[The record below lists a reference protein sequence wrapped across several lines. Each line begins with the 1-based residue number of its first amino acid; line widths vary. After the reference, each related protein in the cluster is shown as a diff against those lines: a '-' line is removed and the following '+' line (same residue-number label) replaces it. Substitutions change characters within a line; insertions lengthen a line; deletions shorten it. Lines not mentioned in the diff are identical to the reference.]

1 MSKRHS
7 FLFLLLAGSPAVYAQ
22 STKDSTVKQLDQVVV
37 TATKS
42 PKKLSETGKVI
53 TVVSREEIEHSSG
66 KDLSQILNEQTGVI
80 VNGSTSN
87 PGKDKTIFLRG
98 ASDKYTLI
106 LLDGVPLNDP
116 SQTGGQYDIRL
127 IPVAQVDRIE
137 ILKGSQSTLYGS
149 NAVAGVINIITRK
162 GASEET
168 TGHGTFSYGTYN
180 TLKGSADFERKG
192 KIFDYDLN
200 YQYINTDGIS
210 EAKDTTGKA
219 GFPKNGYNLQSFQ
232 SGFGIHPT
240 DELTINPYFRYSEFK
255 GTFSAGPFAG
265 GNDPYKGSLVNTG
278 LTGNLKYAQG
288 TVYANFGYDYTQ
300 RYYGGQYASTY
311 QGRFYHGETFVNHRL
326 SGNWQLLAGVNFQS
340 YSIVKPDTVN
350 TIISPYASLFYKTR
364 DGLNIELGGRFNHDN
379 KYGDN
384 FTYSF
389 NPSYLVHRNVKLF
402 ANLTSGFRPPSVN
415 ELFGPYGANP
425 ALKPE
430 KSYTEEGGVQLFLLD
445 DQLSVTGD
453 YFDRL
458 IKNVIFYS
466 TDPVTFESL
475 YINRDQQHDHG
486 IEGEVRYSPVKGLT
500 LKAAYTYING
510 KTTQKLSGKDTT
522 FNNLVRVPKNN
533 FQFYAGY
540 QVTKAL
546 FINTSLQ
553 VTGKRQDQYFDPT
566 TYVASNVTL
575 NSYALWNAYA
585 EYQLCRN
592 NFKLFVDVKNI
603 TNKKNYYEVYGYS
616 VQGTNLTVGLSVRL

>member
-1 MSKRHS
+1 
-7 FLFLLLAGSPAVYAQ
+7 
-22 STKDSTVKQLDQVVV
+22 
-37 TATKS
+37 
-42 PKKLSETGKVI
+42 VI
-53 TVVSREEIEHSSG
+53 TVISREEIDHSSG

-127 IPVAQVDRIE
+127 IPVAQVERVE

-168 TGHGTFSYGTYN
+168 TGHGTLSYGTYN

-232 SGFGIHPT
+232 SSFGVHPT
-240 DELTINPYFRYSEFK
+240 DGLTINPYFRYSEYK

-265 GNDPYKGSLVNTG
+265 GNDPFKGSLINTG
-278 LTGNLKYAQG
+278 FTGNLKYSLG

-300 RYYGGQYASTY
+300 RYYGGQYTSNF
-311 QGRFYHGETFVNHRL
+311 QGRFYHGEAFVNHRL
-326 SGNWQLLAGVNFQS
+326 SQSLQLLAGVNFQS

-350 TIISPYASLFYKTR
+350 TLISPYASLFYKTG
-364 DGLNIELGGRFNHDN
+364 GLNVELGGRFNHDN

-389 NPSYLVHRNVKLF
+389 NPSYLIQRNVKLF
-402 ANLTSGFRPPSVN
+402 ANVTSGFRPPSAN

-445 DQLSVTGD
+445 DKLTVTGD

-466 TDPVTFESL
+466 TDPVTYQSL

-486 IEGEVRYSPVKGLT
+486 IEGEVRYSPVKGLN
-500 LKAAYTYING
+500 LKASYTYVDG
-510 KTTQKLSGKDTT
+510 KVTQKVSGKDTT
-522 FNNLVRVPKNN
+522 FNNLIRVPRNN

-540 QVTKAL
+540 QVTKAF

-553 VTGKRQDQYFDPT
+553 VTGKRQDQYFDPV

-575 NSYALWNAYA
+575 ASYALWNAYA
-585 EYQLCRN
+585 EYQLYKD
-592 NFKLFVDVKNI
+592 NFKLFVDIKNI

-616 VQGTNLTVGLSVRL
+616 VQGTNLTVGLSVKL

>member
-7 FLFLLLAGSPAVYAQ
+7 FFFLLLAGSPAIYAQ
-22 STKDSTVKQLDQVVV
+22 TTKDSTVKQLDLVVV

-42 PKKLSETGKVI
+42 PKKLSETGKVV
-53 TVVSREEIEHSSG
+53 TVISREEIDHSSG

-127 IPVAQVDRIE
+127 IPVAQVERVE

-168 TGHGTFSYGTYN
+168 TGHGTFSYGAYK
-180 TLKGSADFERKG
+180 TLKGSADFERRG

-200 YQYINTDGIS
+200 YQYINTDGIP

-232 SGFGIHPT
+232 SSFGVHPT
-240 DELTINPYFRYSEFK
+240 DELTINPYFRYSEYK

-278 LTGNLKYAQG
+278 LTGNLKYSQG

-311 QGRFYHGETFVNHRL
+311 QGRFYHGEAFVNHRL
-326 SGNWQLLAGVNFQS
+326 SQSWQLLAGVNFQS

-350 TIISPYASLFYKTR
+350 TIVSPYASLFYKTG
-364 DGLNIELGGRFNHDN
+364 GLNVELGGRFNHDN

-389 NPSYLVHRNVKLF
+389 NPSYLIHRNVKLF
-402 ANLTSGFRPPSVN
+402 TNISSGFRPPSVN

-430 KSYTEEGGVQLFLLD
+430 KSYTEEGGVQLFFLD
-445 DQLSVTGD
+445 DQLTVTGD

-466 TDPVTFESL
+466 TDPVTYQSL

-486 IEGEVRYSPVKGLT
+486 IEGEVRYSPVKGLM
-500 LKAAYTYING
+500 LKAAYTYIDG
-510 KTTQKLSGKDTT
+510 KVTQKLSGKDTT
-522 FNNLVRVPKNN
+522 FNNLIRVPKNN

-540 QVTKAL
+540 QVTKAF

-553 VTGKRQDQYFDPT
+553 VTGKRQDQYFDPL

-575 NSYALWNAYA
+575 ASYALWNAYA
-585 EYQLCRN
+585 EYQLCKD
-592 NFKLFVDVKNI
+592 NFKLFVDIKNI

-616 VQGTNLTVGLSVRL
+616 VQGSNLTVGLSVKL